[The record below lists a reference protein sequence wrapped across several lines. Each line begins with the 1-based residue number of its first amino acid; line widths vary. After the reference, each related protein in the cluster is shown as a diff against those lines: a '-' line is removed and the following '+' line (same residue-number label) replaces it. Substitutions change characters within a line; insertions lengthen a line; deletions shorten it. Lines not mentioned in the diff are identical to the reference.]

1 MELRHLS
8 PAFCLWHRWRKSRNW
23 AIYFGGGVYVY
34 MVQIHTYWS
43 CTARRHLGGQ
53 LLFLL
58 FGFIGLG
65 QGRNRRSQLC
75 CYKYV
80 LWAEVVAHT
89 HHHRKRSWGG
99 PIRPENHVKT
109 PNPEGVHHHIGN
121 IWELQLTRALH
132 WGLFGGKLS
141 LLAWPNSMMCQ
152 ETNPALNGGF
162 NGKII
167 YKW

>member
-58 FGFIGLG
+58 FGFIGLARPKSPVTVMLL
-65 QGRNRRSQLC
+65 QVCAVGRSCGTYTSPQKKVLRRANTSWKSCENSESRRSSSSYWEHFGNYSSPGLSTGAC
-75 CYKYV
+75 LAANSPC
-80 LWAEVVAHT
+80 LPG
-89 HHHRKRSWGG
+89 R
-99 PIRPENHVKT
+99 IRWCAKKQIPH
-109 PNPEGVHHHIGN
+109 
-121 IWELQLTRALH
+121 
-132 WGLFGGKLS
+132 
-141 LLAWPNSMMCQ
+141 
-152 ETNPALNGGF
+152 
-162 NGKII
+162 
-167 YKW
+167 

>member
-1 MELRHLS
+1 MAQVKKLSHLLWGRSICIHGTNTHILILYRPQTSRWPAPLSALRFHRPGQAEIAGHS
-8 PAFCLWHRWRKSRNW
+8 YAATSMCCGPKLWH
-23 AIYFGGGVYVY
+23 I
-34 MVQIHTYWS
+34 
-43 CTARRHLGGQ
+43 
-53 LLFLL
+53 
-58 FGFIGLG
+58 
-65 QGRNRRSQLC
+65 
-75 CYKYV
+75 
-80 LWAEVVAHT
+80 

-99 PIRPENHVKT
+99 PIPPENHVKT